1 MPTRLK
7 VLSLAAALGGIA
19 IHLVLAF
26 AVHLHG
32 PAANAPLWIGIAVG
46 GFPFLLDLLKKFLHR
61 QFGADLLAGIAV
73 VTAVVMGQFIVASIV
88 VVMLAGGQVLED
100 LATARASSVLRA
112 LARRTPSVAHRRIAD
127 HVEDIPV
134 ADIRVGDTLVVYP
147 HETCPVDGSVVA
159 GISTMDESFLTGEP
173 FQVRKTTGSAVIS
186 GALNGEAVLT
196 ITAEKLSQDSRYARI
211 VAVIAQAE
219 TSPPPIRRLGD
230 QLGAIYTPLAVA
242 LALLVWLLSHDSTR
256 FLSVLVIATPCP
268 LLLAIPT
275 ALIGS
280 MSLAAKRSIVIRK
293 PAVLEQLD
301 HIRTMLFDKTG
312 TLTYGQPVVTE
323 IIRLGTLS
331 EEDVVR
337 LTATLEQ
344 YSKHPLSG
352 AVLTAAATRH
362 LALQDASAIRE
373 KPGEGLV
380 GELDGR
386 LLRITGRSKLPAS
399 LAARLP
405 APTSGMECVLMVDEQ
420 LAGLIRFHDQ
430 PRPEGRSFIH
440 HLGPRHQVRRLMILS
455 GDRSSEVEYLARIV
469 GIADIRSGLNP
480 EEKLAIVREETERAP
495 TMFLGDG
502 INDAPAMLAA
512 TVGIAFG
519 AGSDVT
525 AEAASAIVL
534 EASLT
539 RVDELLHIGRR
550 FRRIALQ
557 SAAGGMALSAAGML
571 AAAFGWLPPLWG
583 AIGQEVIDV
592 LAILNAL
599 RASLPTKDLRDFE

>member
-1 MPTRLK
+1 MSTRLK
-7 VLSLAAALGGIA
+7 VVSLAAALGGIV

-32 PAANAPLWIGIAVG
+32 PAANAPLWMGIAVG
-46 GFPFLLDLLKKFLHR
+46 GFPFLLDLLKKVLQR

-100 LATARASSVLRA
+100 FATARASSVLRA
-112 LARRTPSVAHRRIAD
+112 LASRTPSVAHRRLLD
-127 HVEDIPV
+127 RVEDIPV
-134 ADIRVGDTLVVYP
+134 AEIRVGDTLVVYP
-147 HETCPVDGSVVA
+147 HETCPVDGSVIA
-159 GISTMDESFLTGEP
+159 GTSTMDESFLTGEP
-173 FQVRKTTGSAVIS
+173 FQVRKTAGSAVIS

-230 QLGAIYTPLAVA
+230 QLGAIYTPLAVG
-242 LALLVWLLSHDSTR
+242 LALLAWLLSHDATR
-256 FLSVLVIATPCP
+256 FLAVLVIATPCP

-275 ALIGS
+275 AIIGS
-280 MSLAAKRSIVIRK
+280 MSLAAKRSIVIRR

-337 LTATLEQ
+337 LAAILEQ